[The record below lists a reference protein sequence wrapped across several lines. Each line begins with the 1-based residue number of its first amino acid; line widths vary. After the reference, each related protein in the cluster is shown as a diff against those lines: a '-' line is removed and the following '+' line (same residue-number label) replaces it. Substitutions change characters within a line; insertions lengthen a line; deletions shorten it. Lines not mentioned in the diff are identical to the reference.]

1 MIKNDKQ
8 VHFNQVKG
16 ELIEINLADDF
27 CNIVLRV
34 GLSNE
39 RNVCLSTKTEYFK
52 NIFKDYKIGDKLIAQ
67 FYIVSNKK
75 SDRWYTTAYLLDLV
89 IDYNSPS
96 KSLDN
101 FKSCNCLI

>member
-16 ELIEINLADDF
+16 ELIEINQADDF
-27 CNIVLRV
+27 CNVVLRV
-34 GLSNE
+34 GLSND
-39 RNVCLSTKTEYFK
+39 RCVSLSTKTEYFK
-52 NIFKDYKIGDKLIAQ
+52 EIFKDFKIGDKLIAQ
-67 FYIVSNKK
+67 FYIASNKK
-75 SDRWYTTAYLLDLV
+75 NERWYTTAYLLQLTK
-89 IDYNSPS
+89 DYISPS

>member
-16 ELIEINLADDF
+16 ELIEINLDDDF

-34 GLSNE
+34 GFSNE
-39 RNVCLSTKTEYFK
+39 RKVCLSTKTEYFK
-52 NIFKDYKIGDKLIAQ
+52 NIFKNYQIGDKLIAQ
-67 FYIVSNKK
+67 FYVASNKK
-75 SDRWYTTAYLLDLV
+75 SDRWYTTAYLLDLA
-89 IDYNSPS
+89 IDYTSPS

>member
-39 RNVCLSTKTEYFK
+39 RHVCLSTKTEYFK

-67 FYIVSNKK
+67 FYVASNKK
-75 SDRWYTTAYLLDLV
+75 SDRWYTTAYLLDLT

>member
-1 MIKNDKQ
+1 MIKNDQ
-8 VHFNQVKG
+8 VHFNKVKG
-16 ELIEINLADDF
+16 ELIEINQGNDF
-27 CNIVLRV
+27 CYVVLRV

-39 RNVCLSTKTEYFK
+39 RTVCLSTKTEYFK

-75 SDRWYTTAYLLDLV
+75 NDRWYTTAYLLDLM
-89 IDYNSPS
+89 IDYTHPS